1 MRTVKDLVVFQ
12 EIWKEAHVH
21 GGDKLARVEDEY
33 YALYLI
39 MTPVEA
45 QEDIMHSFQTNT
57 EMFRLA
63 VQDCQMKSVKRFK
76 DDIIRCFEKRF
87 YEEAKIPK
95 FLNYENRIYTDDG
108 VCVYNENETKMW
120 IATPVYIK
128 YCRCTDHNQI
138 ERLRKDGKILG

>member
-1 MRTVKDLVVFQ
+1 MRSVKDLVVFK

-45 QEDIMHSFQTNT
+45 QEDIIHSFQTNT

-87 YEEAKIPK
+87 YEEAKKEWI
-95 FLNYENRIYTDDG
+95 YELPCYNRSPSNVFYWNN
-108 VCVYNENETKMW
+108 VCKS
-120 IATPVYIK
+120 
-128 YCRCTDHNQI
+128 
-138 ERLRKDGKILG
+138 